1 MSDKIVLRP
10 MLDFSIFPRWEI
22 VLIEMWK
29 IILALPFFLW
39 NWAVNSGK
47 YASYAFHMPFR
58 GDEEASDFMKR
69 ITPNS
74 IMPFGI
80 I

>member
-1 MSDKIVLRP
+1 MSDELLERHIDFFVSI
-10 MLDFSIFPRWEI
+10 FSIFP
-22 VLIEMWK
+22 L
-29 IILALPFFLW
+29 LFFLW

-69 ITPNS
+69 IIPNS